1 MGAIGVL
8 HIMYVAFTKATV
20 IILSITTISIVS
32 GKVGG
37 SYKNKTNYYLPPGI
51 GDALFGAQN

>member
-1 MGAIGVL
+1 
-8 HIMYVAFTKATV
+8 MYVAFTKATV